1 LALKRLGDVQ
11 HFVLQYPP
19 NKDALTK
26 RSDGSGW
33 GEAVLLRDCSLLA
46 CAYQDD
52 GNWQIDGAEPRPE
65 GRSQLWTAR
74 LFRPRRKL
82 SHQPRGSSTC
92 TCVCTMSKRQGEP
105 RAHSWT
111 VHDGAFF
118 AQSLSPSGM
127 LQFSPDVRRM
137 LSEQSPVHSPLGG
150 GRSPVILPQNSEN
163 DLEHKAL
170 QVAEDV
176 EIHVQHATVGT
187 TLLPLQLSQSQQQ
200 QQQQQQHEQ
209 QQQQQHEQQQQQQ
222 QEALEMSCLGAYLR
236 KWGLTTNGTANGT
249 TLRRK
254 PLLSTAISGLLSFL
268 GILAVSSLHYWTD
281 LTGLIGSFGATAVL
295 LYDAI
300 DSPLSQPRN
309 LIGGHVLSALVGCS
323 VHVLLGASAPWLGC
337 ALAVSLSIM
346 LMDLTKTLHPPGGA
360 TA

>member
-1 LALKRLGDVQ
+1 
-11 HFVLQYPP
+11 
-19 NKDALTK
+19 
-26 RSDGSGW
+26 
-33 GEAVLLRDCSLLA
+33 
-46 CAYQDD
+46 
-52 GNWQIDGAEPRPE
+52 
-65 GRSQLWTAR
+65 
-74 LFRPRRKL
+74 
-82 SHQPRGSSTC
+82 
-92 TCVCTMSKRQGEP
+92 
-105 RAHSWT
+105 
-111 VHDGAFF
+111 
-118 AQSLSPSGM
+118 M

-163 DLEHKAL
+163 DLEHMAL

-176 EIHVQHATVGT
+176 EIHVQHATVGI
-187 TLLPLQLSQSQQQ
+187 TLLPSQLSQSQQQ

-222 QEALEMSCLGAYLR
+222 QEALEMSCLGAYFR

>member
-1 LALKRLGDVQ
+1 
-11 HFVLQYPP
+11 
-19 NKDALTK
+19 
-26 RSDGSGW
+26 
-33 GEAVLLRDCSLLA
+33 
-46 CAYQDD
+46 
-52 GNWQIDGAEPRPE
+52 
-65 GRSQLWTAR
+65 
-74 LFRPRRKL
+74 
-82 SHQPRGSSTC
+82 
-92 TCVCTMSKRQGEP
+92 M
-105 RAHSWT
+105 
-111 VHDGAFF
+111 
-118 AQSLSPSGM
+118 
-127 LQFSPDVRRM
+127 
-137 LSEQSPVHSPLGG
+137 HSPLGG

-163 DLEHKAL
+163 DLEHMAL

-176 EIHVQHATVGT
+176 EIHVQHATVGI
-187 TLLPLQLSQSQQQ
+187 TLLPSQLSQSQQQ

-222 QEALEMSCLGAYLR
+222 QDALEMSCLGAYLR

-254 PLLSTAISGLLSFL
+254 SLLSTAISGLLSFL